1 MYILTIY
8 GKETQGAYSVTDE
21 EGEQILYLFD
31 EEDDAMRYAMMLEDE
46 GSPEMHV
53 IEVENDIMIK
63 TCEMHDYK
71 YSIITKNDLVIPPE
85 TKDDFIWK
93 SSLEKFSFYWKSKH
107 WN

>member
-31 EEDDAMRYAMMLEDE
+31 EEDDAIRYAMMLEEE
-46 GSPEMHV
+46 GSPDMHV
-53 IEVENDIMIK
+53 IEVDNEIMVK

-85 TKDDFIWK
+85 TKDDFI
-93 SSLEKFSFYWKSKH
+93 
-107 WN
+107 